1 MDKLNELG
9 GTEVMHHRAAARP
22 ETVERVKRQEEARKP
37 TMAGTGGKWLRKRT
51 RATHLTP
58 G

>member
-1 MDKLNELG
+1 MDKLNKLG

-22 ETVERVKRQEEARKP
+22 ETDGEGERQEEARKL
-37 TMAGTGGKWLRKRT
+37 TMAGTGGEWLKKRT
-51 RATHLTP
+51 GATHLTP